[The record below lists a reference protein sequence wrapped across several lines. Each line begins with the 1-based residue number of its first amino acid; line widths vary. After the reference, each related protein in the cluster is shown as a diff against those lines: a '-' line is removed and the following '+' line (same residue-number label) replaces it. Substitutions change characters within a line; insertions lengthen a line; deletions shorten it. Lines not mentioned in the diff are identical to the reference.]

1 MISFLAIPESL
12 KPKVKEAFPEAT
24 FFVSETDASTHG
36 KPKRVRKPKIKVDTD
51 INERDPVPP
60 L

>member
-24 FFVSETDASTHG
+24 FFVSEMDASTHG

-51 INERDPVPP
+51 VNGCDPVPP

>member
-24 FFVSETDASTHG
+24 FFVSEMDASTHG
-36 KPKRVRKPKIKVDTD
+36 KKRVRKPKIKVDTD
-51 INERDPVPP
+51 VKDDCDMPVV
-60 L
+60 

>member
-24 FFVSETDASTHG
+24 FFVSEMDASTHG

>member
-24 FFVSETDASTHG
+24 FFVSEMDASQH

-51 INERDPVPP
+51 VNERDPVPP

>member
-24 FFVSETDASTHG
+24 FFVSEMDASTHG
-36 KPKRVRKPKIKVDTD
+36 KPKRVRRPKIKVDTD
-51 INERDPVPP
+51 IKDDSDMPVV
-60 L
+60 

>member
-24 FFVSETDASTHG
+24 FFVSEMDASTHG
-36 KPKRVRKPKIKVDTD
+36 KKRVRKPKIKVDTD
-51 INERDPVPP
+51 VNGCDPVPVV
-60 L
+60 

>member
-24 FFVSETDASTHG
+24 FFVSEMDASTHG

-51 INERDPVPP
+51 VNERDPVPP